1 MKYIPTGRP
10 SGPKPR
16 SQGTPMERGKALQVM
31 VYIRPKTK
39 DVIAKYAN
47 ANGKRMSNLLATALL
62 KEIAQ
67 EKKCSVEELIP
78 KNELEELQ
86 RVRGRSV
93 DGFTKMKQLSKA
105 TVDAIRILTK
115 LNNLLGEMAGE
126 QGAMGA
132 DWISPEVGR

>member
-1 MKYIPTGRP
+1 MKYIPTGKP
-10 SGPKPR
+10 PGPKPR

-47 ANGKRMSNLLATALL
+47 TTGKRMSNLLATALL

-67 EKKCSVEELIP
+67 ERKCSVEDLIP
-78 KNELEELQ
+78 QNELEELQ

-93 DGFTKMKQLSKA
+93 GDFTKMKQLSKA
-105 TVDAIRILTK
+105 AVDAIRVLAK
-115 LNNLLGEMAGE
+115 LNNLLGELASE
-126 QGAMGA
+126 
-132 DWISPEVGR
+132 